1 MTKQKMDDWDRLT
14 LIVYTIVETA
24 ELGGLKADSEKI
36 YNIICN
42 ALSDVE
48 EEKIA
53 DCNAQ
58 IHQLLVLDFEPPK
71 YTNHRNN

>member
-24 ELGGLKADSEKI
+24 DLGELEADSEKI

-42 ALSDVE
+42 ALSDVDE
-48 EEKIA
+48 VKIA

-58 IHQLLVLDFEPPK
+58 IHQLLVLDFESPN
-71 YTNHRNN
+71 YTNHRLN